1 MSDDPLPAISGNLA
15 IMEPDMPT
23 EPLPHE
29 RLTVTFDP
37 VDLETVSRKP
47 APPSGLILGQER
59 AMEAVTLGAAM
70 TAPGYNLFVMGPEGT
85 GRQSAMLRF
94 LNQRAQDEPT
104 PPDWVYVHDF
114 DRHHQPT
121 AMRLPAGRGRK
132 LAEAMEAFVKD
143 VREGVP
149 ALFESEE
156 NQNRL
161 RAIEEEFRA
170 KPEEAFEALRGKAAA
185 KSIALI
191 RTPMG
196 FGFAPMADGEII
208 KPEVF
213 NRMAESERKQ
223 TQEEIEK
230 LQKEL
235 QSVVRQIPRWE
246 RERRA
251 AIHELQSEITALG
264 VGASLEVVLEHFA
277 DLPEIL
283 EYLEAVRQ
291 DLVQNFQAIQAA
303 EKAAA
308 QSQGPGGLEGTLEVG
323 GSFERYKVNPVVSHE
338 DGKGAPVVVE
348 DNPTAFNLI
357 GRVEHISRFGAL
369 VTGFS
374 LIRAGALHRANGGYL
389 VIDARKLLL
398 LPFAWDALKRALKAG
413 AVAIEAPAESFGL
426 IATVSLKPEPIPID
440 TKVALIGERLLF
452 YLLSEF
458 DPEFADLFKVV
469 ADFETETERSTE
481 TETDFAQDV
490 VALARQRE
498 LLPFD
503 ASAVSEVLRRAVRLA
518 GDRTKLSIHK
528 RSLVDLM
535 TEADYAA
542 RQETARSV
550 TDTHVKAAVAAQIRR
565 LARLRDKDLEAI
577 DRDIVVIET
586 EGRALGQV
594 NGLSVL
600 QLGGFAFGRPSRI
613 TARVRMGSGKVIDI
627 EREVKLGGPLH
638 SKGVLILSGFLAG
651 RYAIDRPLSLSATL
665 VFEQSYGG
673 VDGDSASSAELY
685 AIISALSGVTLRQ
698 DLAVTGSV
706 DQVGRVQAIGGV
718 NEKIEGFFDVCAKR
732 GLTGTQGVL
741 IPKAN
746 VDHLVLREDVV
757 AAAEAGQFFV
767 YPIETIDEGI
777 ALLTGREAGERDT
790 KDAYPEESV
799 NGLVEARL
807 TTFAAARQAF
817 GTGDGESAE
826 NKEARSS

>member
-1 MSDDPLPAISGNLA
+1 MPTDPLP
-15 IMEPDMPT
+15 P
-23 EPLPHE
+23 E

-37 VDLETVSRKP
+37 AKLEIIPREPLLPTGIS
-47 APPSGLILGQER
+47 LGQDR
-59 AMEAVTLGAAM
+59 AMEAVALGAAM

-94 LNQRAQDEPT
+94 LNERAKDEPT

-114 DRHHQPT
+114 GQHHRPR
-121 AMRLPAGRGRK
+121 AMSLPAGRGRL
-132 LAEAMEAFVKD
+132 LAEAMEAFIKD

-149 ALFESEE
+149 TLFESEE

-170 KPEEAFEALRGKAAA
+170 KPEEAFEALRRKAAE
-185 KSIALI
+185 KNIALI

-196 FGFAPMADGEII
+196 FGFAPMTGGEII
-208 KPEVF
+208 KPEIF
-213 NRMAESERKQ
+213 NRMAESERKK
-223 TQEEIEK
+223 TQKEIEK

-235 QSVVRQIPRWE
+235 QSIVRQIPRWE

-264 VGASLEVVLEHFA
+264 VGASLEVVLERFA

-291 DLVQNFQAIQAA
+291 DLVQNFQGIQAA

-323 GSFERYKVNPVVSHE
+323 GSFERYKVNPVVSHA

-357 GRVEHISRFGAL
+357 GRVEHVSRFGAL

-374 LIRAGALHRANGGYL
+374 LIRAGALHQGNGGYL

-398 LPFAWDALKRALKAG
+398 QPFAWDALKRALKAG
-413 AVAIEAPAESFGL
+413 AVAIEAPAESFSL

-440 TKVALIGERLLF
+440 TKVVLIGERLLF

-458 DPEFADLFKVV
+458 DPEFANLFKVV
-469 ADFETETERSTE
+469 ADFESETERSSE
-481 TETDFAQDV
+481 AEADFAHDIAV
-490 VALARQRE
+490 MTRQRE
-498 LLPFD
+498 LLPFE
-503 ASAVSEVLRRAVRLA
+503 ASAVSEVMRRAVRLA

-535 TEADYAA
+535 TEADYVA
-542 RQETARSV
+542 RQESAKSV
-550 TDTHVKAAVAAQIRR
+550 IGSHVKAAVAAQIKR

-577 DRDIVVIET
+577 DRDIVLIET
-586 EGRALGQV
+586 QGHALGQV

-613 TARVRMGSGKVIDI
+613 TARVRMGGGKVIDI

-685 AIISALSGVTLRQ
+685 AIMSVLSEISLRQ

-718 NEKIEGFFDVCAKR
+718 NEKIEGFFDVCNKR

-741 IPKAN
+741 IPKSN
-746 VDHLVLREDVV
+746 LDHLVLREDVV
-757 AAAEAGQFFV
+757 EAAAAGKFFIFPV
-767 YPIETIDEGI
+767 ETIDQGI
-777 ALLTGREAGERDT
+777 ALLTGREAGDRDT
-790 KDAYPEESV
+790 EGAYPEESV

-807 TTFAAARQAF
+807 TAFAAARQVF
-817 GTGDGESAE
+817 GARDGESSE
-826 NKEARSS
+826 TEEVRSS